1 MSKGRPEKKLNEI
14 NNVEFPTPD
23 NSKILGLPIA
33 PDDKMTSSPTLI
45 SFVGPSGILN
55 SESTARALRSVDEPF
70 EDAEGRAQMIR
81 VTVEFVKTLKFGRS
95 T

>member
-1 MSKGRPEKKLNEI
+1 MNTGY
-14 NNVEFPTPD
+14 VEFPTPD

-33 PDDKMTSSPTLI
+33 PADNMTSFPTLI
-45 SFVGPSGILN
+45 SFVCPSDVIN
-55 SESTARALRSVDEPF
+55 STARALRCAVEPF
-70 EDAEGRAQMIR
+70 EDVERRLQMIR

>member
-1 MSKGRPEKKLNEI
+1 MKLNY
-14 NNVEFPTPD
+14 VEFPTPD

-33 PDDKMTSSPTLI
+33 PADKITSFPTLI
-45 SFVGPSGILN
+45 SFVCPSEVLN
-55 SESTARALRSVDEPF
+55 STARALRSADEPSM
-70 EDAEGRAQMIR
+70 EAEGRAQMIR

>member
-1 MSKGRPEKKLNEI
+1 MKIGY
-14 NNVEFPTPD
+14 VEFPTPD

-33 PDDKMTSSPTLI
+33 PADNMTSFPTLI
-45 SFVGPSGILN
+45 SFICPSGVLN
-55 SESTARALRSVDEPF
+55 STARALRSA
-70 EDAEGRAQMIR
+70 EDAEERAHMIR

>member
-1 MSKGRPEKKLNEI
+1 MKIGY
-14 NNVEFPTPD
+14 VEFPTPD

-33 PDDKMTSSPTLI
+33 PADNMTSFPTLI
-45 SFVGPSGILN
+45 SFVCPSGVLN
-55 SESTARALRSVDEPF
+55 STARALRSEDEPF

-81 VTVEFVKTLKFGRS
+81 VVVEFVKTLKFGRS